1 MTGTCAVR
9 QLNPGNPEQKIADN
23 SGDGDDGGDDDVPGW
38 DYPPVCLIGS
48 ASWARLSSPS
58 LLRPLVNVRHY
69 IGDEQPAREIRI
81 GNTVKDFP
89 REHDLRFIRLRPPF
103 LHVTLL
109 KSETPR
115 YGISINSEDDLAT
128 YCRTLMA

>member
-1 MTGTCAVR
+1 MTGTCVVR
-9 QLNPGNPEQKIADN
+9 QMNPGNPQQQIADN
-23 SGDGDDGGDDDVPGW
+23 SDDGGDDDVLGC
-38 DYPPVCLIGS
+38 DYPPVCLMGS

-69 IGDEQPAREIRI
+69 IGDEQPTREIRI
-81 GNTVKDFP
+81 GNAVKDYL

-109 KSETPR
+109 KSETPGTASR
-115 YGISINSEDDLAT
+115 ST
-128 YCRTLMA
+128 PRTTSLPIAGS

>member
-1 MTGTCAVR
+1 MLGC
-9 QLNPGNPEQKIADN
+9 
-23 SGDGDDGGDDDVPGW
+23 
-38 DYPPVCLIGS
+38 DYPPVCLMGS

-58 LLRPLVNVRHY
+58 LLRSLVDVRHH

-81 GNTVKDFP
+81 GNAVKDFP

-103 LHVTLL
+103 LQVTLL

-115 YGISINSEDDLAT
+115 YGISISSEDDLAT
-128 YCRTLMA
+128 CCRKLMS

>member
-1 MTGTCAVR
+1 MTGTCSVR
-9 QLNPGNPEQKIADN
+9 QLNPGNPEQQIADN
-23 SGDGDDGGDDDVPGW
+23 SDGGDDDDVLGW
-38 DYPPVCLIGS
+38 DYPRVCLMGS

-69 IGDEQPAREIRI
+69 LGDEQPAREIRI
-81 GNTVKDFP
+81 GNAVKDP
-89 REHDLRFIRLRPPF
+89 LRKHDLRFTRLRPPF

-109 KSETPR
+109 KSETTR

-128 YCRTLMA
+128 Y

>member
-1 MTGTCAVR
+1 MTGTCVVR
-9 QLNPGNPEQKIADN
+9 QLNPGNPEQQIADN
-23 SGDGDDGGDDDVPGW
+23 SDDGGDDVLGC
-38 DYPPVCLIGS
+38 DYPPVCLMGS

-58 LLRPLVNVRHY
+58 LLRSLVDVRHY

-81 GNTVKDFP
+81 GNAVKDYL

-115 YGISINSEDDLAT
+115 YGISISSEDDLAT
-128 YCRTLMA
+128 YYRKLMS